1 MMYAMWPDGTIC
13 ELEELEEY
21 LLYMSDDYEL
31 VIGDD
36 EYVSNQNTYI

>member
-1 MMYAMWPDGTIC
+1 MMYAMWPDGTMC

-21 LLYMSDDYEL
+21 LHFMSDDYEL

-36 EYVSNQNTYI
+36 EYISEGST